1 MNTKINALNERYI
14 GVIKKLANTDSDESA
29 KLLRS
34 LAVLRR
40 RRHIAQASSVT
51 REVRYA

>member
-1 MNTKINALNERYI
+1 MNKKINALNERYI
-14 GVIKKLANTDSDESA
+14 GVIKKLGNADSGDKA

-40 RRHIAQASSVT
+40 RKHIAQAFSVT